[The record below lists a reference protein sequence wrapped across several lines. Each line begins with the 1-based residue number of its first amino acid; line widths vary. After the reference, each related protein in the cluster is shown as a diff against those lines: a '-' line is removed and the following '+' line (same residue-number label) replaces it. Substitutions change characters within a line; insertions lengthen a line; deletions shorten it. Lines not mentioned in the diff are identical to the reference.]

1 MRVRSLGSPVRE
13 SEDDMTKNDLRNEMV
28 DAVNEARARLA
39 DDRGNEA
46 LLNALLLAEQRLAV
60 IDSLTATR

>member
-1 MRVRSLGSPVRE
+1 
-13 SEDDMTKNDLRNEMV
+13 MTKNDLRNEMV